1 MFHAV
6 NRPDDHGTSYSILC
20 TGRPAWT
27 NVASS
32 GCSAA
37 VTVLDSCPCSRSP
50 RARHRVTEALPMN
63 RTYLAVIAV
72 VLGATASPALAHDAN
87 HPPTANFTWS
97 PVTPRTGDAIAFA
110 ATTSDPDHD
119 PVLVRWDLDGNG
131 SFETTGASVTRTL
144 ARGAHTVALQAIDLR
159 GASVVVR
166 RTVTVAN
173 AAPSASFDWSADGN
187 DVTLR
192 AAASD
197 PENDALNYRWAT

>member
-72 VLGATASPALAHDAN
+72 VLGATATPALAHDAN
-87 HPPTANFTWS
+87 HPPAANFTWS
-97 PVTPRTGDAIAFA
+97 PVAPRTGDAIAFA
-110 ATTSDPDHD
+110 ATTSDPDRD
-119 PVLVRWDLDGNG
+119 AVAVRWDLDGNG
-131 SFETTGASVTRTL
+131 TFETVGATATRTL
-144 ARGAHTVALQAIDLR
+144 ARGSRAVAVQATDAR
-159 GASVVVR
+159 GASVIVR
-166 RTVTVAN
+166 KTVTVGN
-173 AAPSASFDWSADGN
+173 AAPSASF
-187 DVTLR
+187 
-192 AAASD
+192 
-197 PENDALNYRWAT
+197 EWA